1 MAAPAGKRV
10 RAWVREDFGID
21 LTSIHGVGHGTDE
34 AAQLWRAVAA
44 DGIPY
49 AIKLSG
55 GGTPAGMV
63 VSAHLL
69 AHGVPGVAGP
79 VPTRRG
85 RLWSERD
92 GRRLSVVPW
101 VSDDR
106 ALGGGMSARHWTSGP
121 AARRPTGSP
130 ARWRRSG
137 LPLPAS

>member
-55 GGTPAGMV
+55 GGTPAGLV

-69 AHGVPGVAGP
+69 AHGCPVSPGRCLPVAG
-79 VPTRRG
+79 G
-85 RLWSERD
+85 C
-92 GRRLSVVPW
+92 G
-101 VSDDR
+101 
-106 ALGGGMSARHWTSGP
+106 AN
-121 AARRPTGSP
+121 AAVGSP
-130 ARWRRSG
+130 SCRGCRTTGRSAAG
-137 LPLPAS
+137 